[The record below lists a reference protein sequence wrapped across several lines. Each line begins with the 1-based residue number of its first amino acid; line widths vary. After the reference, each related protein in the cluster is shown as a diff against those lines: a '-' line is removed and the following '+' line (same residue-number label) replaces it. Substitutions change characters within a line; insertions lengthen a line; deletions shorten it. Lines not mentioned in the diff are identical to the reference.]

1 MNLLAIE
8 CSSDD
13 RSVAVARDGRILASA
28 SRRAG
33 RSTPLFEMIT
43 GVLAEAGIEP
53 VAIEVLALGLG
64 PGSYTGIRGAIAAAQ
79 GWALARGTRL
89 LGISSATACAHRARQ
104 LGHRGPTAVIID
116 AQRGEFYL
124 ATFDLGEPADHDPAP
139 APVALSPL
147 RLATRADVEQ
157 AIRDG
162 LQLVG
167 PEPGVS
173 CGFAITPVVPHA
185 ESVAAL
191 AFPRTDWVK
200 PESLEPIYLR
210 ETAFVKAP
218 IPTALPLP
226 PG

>member
-43 GVLAEAGIEP
+43 GILAEAGLEP
-53 VAIEVLALGLG
+53 AAIDVLALGLG

-79 GWALARGTRL
+79 GWALGRGTRL
-89 LGISSATACAHRARQ
+89 LGINSATACAHRARQ
-104 LGHRGPTAVIID
+104 LGHRGPTAVVID

-124 ATFDLGEPADHDPAP
+124 ATFELGEPAENDPAP
-139 APVALSPL
+139 TVLSPL

-157 AIRDG
+157 ALRDG

-191 AFPRTDWVK
+191 ALARTDWVN
-200 PESLEPIYLR
+200 PERLEPIYLR

-218 IPTALPLP
+218 TPAALPLP

>member
-13 RSVAVARDGRILASA
+13 RSVAVAREGRILASA

-33 RSTPLFEMIT
+33 RSTPLFEMIS
-43 GVLAEAGIEP
+43 GVLAEAGLEP
-53 VAIEVLALGLG
+53 ADIEVLALGLG

-79 GWALARGTRL
+79 GWALARGTPL

-104 LGHRGPTAVIID
+104 LGHRGPTAVVID

-124 ATFDLGEPADHDPAP
+124 ATFDLTDPTAAPTEPAM
-139 APVALSPL
+139 LSPL
-147 RLATRADVEQ
+147 RLATRTEVER
-157 AIRDG
+157 AIQEG
-162 LQLVG
+162 HSLVG
-167 PEPGVS
+167 PGPGPGDS
-173 CGFAITPVVPHA
+173 CGFAITPVIPHA

-191 AFPRTDWVK
+191 ALARTDWVK

-210 ETAFVKAP
+210 ETTFVKAP
-218 IPTALPLP
+218 VPPASILP